1 MDYVKVPLS
10 RLGAIIGPK
19 GDTKKRIEELSGC
32 EINIDSEEGIIEII
46 RKNENDPLKS
56 LQLISTVKAVGRG
69 ITPEKAIQ
77 IQMDLV
83 HIPLEKVLDRL
94 LDL

>member
-1 MDYVKVPLS
+1 MEYVKVPLS

-69 ITPEKAIQ
+69 FTPEKAMQ
-77 IQMDLV
+77 LLEMDSIV
-83 HIPLEKVLDRL
+83 FP
-94 LDL
+94 